1 LKVLVL
7 GAGVIGVT
15 TSYYLAKAGHEVT
28 VLDRQSGPALETS
41 FANAGEIS
49 PGYASPWAAPGV
61 PRKAIRWLLM
71 KHAPLILR
79 PELDRE
85 TLGWLVALLHNCTKA
100 RYAINKE
107 RMVRLAEF
115 SRACLIELR
124 AATGIRYDERT
135 RGTLQ
140 LFRTQRQLDSVAKD
154 IEVLKARQVPFS
166 LLDRTQCVAVEPGLG
181 VSAHLIAGGLHL
193 PNDETG
199 DCHKFTTKL
208 AALAADLG
216 VSFEFGTTVDR
227 LEVENRSITAAI
239 STRGRRSAD
248 AYVLALGSYST
259 PMARSIGI
267 RLPIY
272 PVKGYSIT
280 VPVTDDARAP
290 QSTLMDET
298 FKIAITR
305 LGDRIRIG
313 GMAEVSGFSRDL
325 PTKRRRTLENSVQS
339 LFPGAGDMAAGSFW
353 TGLRPMTPDGPPI
366 VGPTGIRNLYIN
378 SGHGTLGWTMACGSG
393 HLLADI
399 VCARDPAIDAS
410 DLSMSRYED

>member
-1 LKVLVL
+1 MKVLVL

-15 TSYYLAKAGHEVT
+15 TSYYLAKAGHQVT
-28 VLDRQSGPALETS
+28 VLDRQSGPGLETS
-41 FANAGEIS
+41 FANAGEVS
-49 PGYASPWAAPGV
+49 PGYASPWAAPGI

-79 PELDRE
+79 PHLDRE
-85 TLGWLVALLHNCTKA
+85 TLGWLVALLHNCTEA
-100 RYAINKE
+100 RYAINKD

-115 SRACLIELR
+115 SRSCLIELR

-140 LFRTQRQLDSVAKD
+140 LFRTQRQLDGVAKD
-154 IEVLKARQVPFS
+154 VEVLKARQVPFS
-166 LLDRTQCVAVEPGLG
+166 VLDRAQCVAVEPGLAD
-181 VSAHLIAGGLHL
+181 SAHLIAGGLHL

-199 DCHKFTTKL
+199 DCYKFTTRL
-208 AALAADLG
+208 AALAAELG
-216 VSFEFGTTVDR
+216 VIFEYETTVDS
-227 LEVENRSITAAI
+227 LQVENHAIAAAM
-239 STRGRRSAD
+239 STRGRRCAD
-248 AYVLALGSYST
+248 AYVLAFGSYST
-259 PMARSIGI
+259 SLARSIGI

-280 VPVTDDARAP
+280 VPVIEDARAP

-298 FKIAITR
+298 FKVAITR
-305 LGDRIRIG
+305 LGERIRIG

-339 LFPGAGDMAAGSFW
+339 LFPGAADMGAGSFW
-353 TGLRPMTPDGPPI
+353 TGLRPMTPDGPPV
-366 VGPTGIRNLYIN
+366 VGPTAIRNLYIN

-399 VCARDPAIDAS
+399 ISGREPAIDAS
-410 DLSMSRYED
+410 DLSMNRYEH

>member
-28 VLDRQSGPALETS
+28 VLDRQSGPGLETS

-79 PELDRE
+79 PNLDRE

-107 RMVRLAEF
+107 RMVRLAQF
-115 SRACLIELR
+115 SRSCLIELR

-140 LFRTQRQLDSVAKD
+140 VFRTQRQLDGVAKD
-154 IEVLKARQVPFS
+154 VEVLKARQVPFS
-166 LLDRTQCVAVEPGLG
+166 LLDRAHCVAVEPGLG
-181 VSAHLIAGGLHL
+181 DSAHLIAGGLHL

-199 DCHKFTTKL
+199 DCYKFTTKL

-227 LEVENRSITAAI
+227 LAVENGAITAAI

-248 AYVLALGSYST
+248 VYVLALGSYST

-280 VPVTDDARAP
+280 VPVVDDARAP

-393 HLLADI
+393 HVLADI
-399 VCARDPAIDAS
+399 VCDRDPAIDAS
-410 DLSMSRYED
+410 DLSMNRYED

>member
-1 LKVLVL
+1 
-7 GAGVIGVT
+7 
-15 TSYYLAKAGHEVT
+15 
-28 VLDRQSGPALETS
+28 
-41 FANAGEIS
+41 
-49 PGYASPWAAPGV
+49 
-61 PRKAIRWLLM
+61 
-71 KHAPLILR
+71 
-79 PELDRE
+79 
-85 TLGWLVALLHNCTKA
+85 
-100 RYAINKE
+100 
-107 RMVRLAEF
+107 
-115 SRACLIELR
+115 
-124 AATGIRYDERT
+124 
-135 RGTLQ
+135 
-140 LFRTQRQLDSVAKD
+140 
-154 IEVLKARQVPFS
+154 
-166 LLDRTQCVAVEPGLG
+166 
-181 VSAHLIAGGLHL
+181 LHL

-199 DCHKFTTKL
+199 DCYQFTTKL

-216 VSFEFGTTVDR
+216 VVFEFGTTVDR
-227 LEVENRSITAAI
+227 LEVANGSITAAI

-325 PTKRRRTLENSVQS
+325 PTMRRRTLENSVQS

-393 HLLADI
+393 HMLADI
-399 VCARDPAIDAS
+399 LCNRDPGIDAS
-410 DLSMSRYED
+410 DLSMNRYAD